1 MTTKRFYRRRFLNR
15 RGFHAGAYVL
25 ADCRLDS
32 FRSTDGPT
40 RYSIDAELTIAD
52 CGRVATL
59 DFCVSDDRAA
69 RNALYKARLLRDIV
83 VEFTTALEAA
93 VDDWRDQQT

>member
-1 MTTKRFYRRRFLNR
+1 VTIKRFYRRRFLNL

-32 FRSTDGPT
+32 FRSTDGT
-40 RYSIDAELTIAD
+40 RQYSIDAELTIAD
-52 CGRVATL
+52 CGRVTAL
-59 DFCVSDDRAA
+59 DFCVSDERAA
-69 RNALYKARLLRDIV
+69 QNAVYKARLLRDVV

-93 VDDWRDQQT
+93 LDDWRDQET